1 MCWGGKAGPT
11 RLRGGGGGKKG
22 QCTWSQP
29 SSFPSPLPGSPRL
42 PTTPWFP
49 RPPHPCAQPLQK
61 QLLQALATPR
71 LVLLRWPRML
81 LPQMAGPRRA
91 GLPLCLLELLLAA
104 MTAPRAAG
112 RGVRVRERAGW
123 RWGGRAGAQAEAAW
137 RGRAGGPGN
146 PELSRGAERALPGG
160 ATLAGARLGSALL
173 R

>member
-1 MCWGGKAGPT
+1 
-11 RLRGGGGGKKG
+11 
-22 QCTWSQP
+22 
-29 SSFPSPLPGSPRL
+29 
-42 PTTPWFP
+42 
-49 RPPHPCAQPLQK
+49 
-61 QLLQALATPR
+61 
-71 LVLLRWPRML
+71 ML